1 MRITD
6 VKAAYPRWQH
16 QPEGAWQSHFW
27 QIVVRV
33 ETDTGVVGLGYGG
46 GGPPAVSVVN
56 THMRDLLLGR
66 VVETVDDIRD
76 TWDWLYYKAVPYG
89 RSGIPVM
96 ALSGVDLALWDMLG
110 KARGC
115 PVYDLLGGLAVERVR
130 AYATSGDFERDR
142 DSGYTAVKVGTAL
155 ASDHDRQRPP
165 WAPRPDEDT
174 ERAVSQVASAREI
187 YGPDALVM
195 TDCGMT
201 WNAEDALYMADRM
214 ADCDVYWFEDVLTPD
229 HLEELAE
236 LRPKVK
242 PVLLVGGE
250 HNYTHHDFAAIAEAG
265 ALDLWQPDITWC
277 GGITAGLRIV
287 ELAREAGV
295 PVVPHRGG
303 EIWGLHLLAATA
315 CGDLAETMPHRW
327 SPPRD
332 ELWLDE
338 PRAEDGYIAPLDR
351 PGFGVVLNEAML

>member
-6 VKAAYPRWQH
+6 VKAAYPRWEH

-33 ETDTGVVGLGYGG
+33 ESDAGVVGYGYGG
-46 GGPPAVSVVN
+46 GGAPAVSVVN
-56 THMRDLLLGR
+56 LHMRELLVGR
-66 VVETVDDIRD
+66 VVDSVDDIRD
-76 TWDWLYYKAVPYG
+76 AWDWLYYKSAPYG
-89 RSGIPVM
+89 RTGIPVM
-96 ALSGVDLALWDMLG
+96 ALSGIDLALWDLLG
-110 KARGC
+110 KARGR

-130 AYATSGDFERDR
+130 AYATSGEFERDR

-155 ASDHDRQRPP
+155 SSDHDRQRPP
-165 WAPRPDEDT
+165 WGPRPEAET
-174 ERAVSQVASAREI
+174 ERVVAQVAAAREA

-201 WNAEDALYMADRM
+201 WNADDALYMADRM
-214 ADCDVYWFEDVLTPD
+214 ADYDVYWFEDVLTPD
-229 HLEELAE
+229 HLEELAD

-250 HNYTHHDFAAIAEAG
+250 HDFTHHDFAAIAEAG

-277 GGITAGLRIV
+277 GGITAGLRII
-287 ELAREAGV
+287 ELARDAGV

-303 EIWGLHLLAATA
+303 EIWGLHLLAATG
-315 CGDLAETMPHRW
+315 CGELAETMPHRW

-332 ELWLDE
+332 ELWFDE
-338 PRAEDGYIAPLDR
+338 PRAENGYIAPTDR